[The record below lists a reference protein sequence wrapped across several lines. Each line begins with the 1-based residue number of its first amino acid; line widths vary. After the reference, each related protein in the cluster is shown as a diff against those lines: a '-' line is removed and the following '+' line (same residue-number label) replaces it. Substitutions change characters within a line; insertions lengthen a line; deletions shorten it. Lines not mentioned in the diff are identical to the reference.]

1 MPAVAVMVWQS
12 TLLVLLPGCSPSVAY
27 SGGCIAW
34 REKERVGDRPRSG
47 PMSWETDS
55 LTNYP
60 LITMQYCLRDLQ
72 NVQFIGKEEQFEN

>member
-1 MPAVAVMVWQS
+1 MRVWQS
-12 TLLVLLPGCSPSVAY
+12 TLLLPGCSPSVAY
-27 SGGCIAW
+27 SGGRLAR

-60 LITMQYCLRDLQ
+60 LITMQYRLRDLQ
-72 NVQFIGKEEQFEN
+72 NVQYIGKEDQYEN